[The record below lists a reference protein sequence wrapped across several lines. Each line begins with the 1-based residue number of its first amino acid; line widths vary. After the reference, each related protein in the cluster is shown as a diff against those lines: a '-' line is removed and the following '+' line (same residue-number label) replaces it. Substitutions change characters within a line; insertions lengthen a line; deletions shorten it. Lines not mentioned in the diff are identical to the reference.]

1 MIDIELSRRNEL
13 EIERIG
19 VIGGGLMGSGI
30 AEVAARAG
38 FDVVVHEIDAAT
50 AEAAMARIEK
60 SLARALEREKITEAE
75 KSEVLARITVS
86 TDLSEQADRQIVV
99 EAATE
104 KEDLKKQIFADLD
117 KTVTDPDAILASN
130 TSSIPITRLV
140 SATNRPGN
148 VVGLHFFNPVP
159 VLDLVEMVTTVLTDP
174 EVEDRA
180 QRFAESLGKTVI
192 RAKDRAGFIVNML
205 LIPYLLGA
213 IRMYEAGVA
222 TAEDI
227 DTGMRLGTNHPM
239 GPLELTDFVG
249 LDTTK
254 YVADVLFEEFK
265 EPMYASPPLLTRM
278 VEAGLHG
285 RKTGQGFYTYPNT

>member
-1 MIDIELSRRNEL
+1 
-13 EIERIG
+13 
-19 VIGGGLMGSGI
+19 MGSGI

-50 AEAAMARIEK
+50 AEAAMARIET
-60 SLARALEREKITEAE
+60 SLQRAFEREKITEEE
-75 KSEVLARITVS
+75 KKEVVARISLS
-86 TDLSEQADRQIVV
+86 TDLSEQADRQIVI

-104 KEDLKKQIFADLD
+104 KEELKRQIFADLD
-117 KTVTDPDAILASN
+117 ETVTDPDAILASN
-130 TSSIPITRLV
+130 TSSIPITRLA
-140 SATNRPGN
+140 SATSRPGN

-159 VLDLVEMVTTVLTDP
+159 VMGLVELVTTVLSDP

-180 QRFAESLGKTVI
+180 QNFAEDVGKTVI
-192 RAKDRAGFIVNML
+192 RAKDRAGFVVNML
-205 LIPYLLGA
+205 LVPYLLGA
-213 IRMYEAGVA
+213 IRMFEAGVA

-227 DTGMRLGTNHPM
+227 DTAMRLGANHPM

-254 YVADVLFEEFK
+254 YVADVLFDEFK
-265 EPMYASPPLLTRM
+265 EHMYASPPLLTRM

-285 RKTGQGFYTYPNT
+285 RKTGQGFYTYPRS